1 MPPNHHADNDELH
14 DHDLGLSHDLPTLL
28 IRRRALGLLTGAGL
42 AAALAACSSDG
53 TSPATTSSSGSAA
66 SPTTAA
72 TRAAAAGT
80 EIPEETA
87 GPYPGDGSNGVN
99 VLTESG
105 IVRSDITS
113 SFGTASGVAKGV
125 PLTITL
131 RVLDTANGSA
141 PPEGAAV
148 YLWHCDQSGRYS
160 LYSDGVTNENYLRG
174 VQAAAADG
182 TVTFTSVYPAA
193 YSGRWPH
200 IHFEVY
206 PSLADA
212 TRASGKL
219 RTSQVA
225 LPEKPSKLVYA
236 TDGYDA
242 SLGNLAQTSLQTDM
256 VFSDGWSLQLGKVTG
271 DVDTGMAVTL
281 NVPV

>member
-1 MPPNHHADNDELH
+1 MA
-14 DHDLGLSHDLPTLL
+14 
-28 IRRRALGLLTGAGL
+28 R
-42 AAALAACSSDG
+42 
-53 TSPATTSSSGSAA
+53 TTSSSSSTAT
-66 SPTTAA
+66 PTT
-72 TRAAAAGT
+72 AAAGT
-80 EIPEETA
+80 EIPEETS

-105 IVRSDITS
+105 IVRSDISS
-113 SFGTASGVAKGV
+113 SFGTSSGVAAGV

-131 RVLDTANGSA
+131 KVLDTANGSA
-141 PPEGAAV
+141 PLKGAAV

-174 VQAAAADG
+174 VQAARADG
-182 TVTFTSVYPAA
+182 TVTFTSIYPAA

-200 IHFEVY
+200 LHFEVY

-225 LPEKPSKLVYA
+225 LPEKASKLVYA

-256 VFSDGWSLQLGKVTG
+256 VFGDGWSLQLGTVTG
-271 DVDTGMAVTL
+271 DVDTGMTVTL
-281 NVPV
+281 TVPV

>member
-1 MPPNHHADNDELH
+1 MHHDHDDELH
-14 DHDLGLSHDLPTLL
+14 EHDRGLSHDLPTLL
-28 IRRRALGLLTGAGL
+28 DRRRALGLLTGAGL
-42 AAALAACSSDG
+42 AAALAACSADRAG
-53 TSPATTSSSGSAA
+53 TPSATSTSKAAPAT
-66 SPTTAA
+66 
-72 TRAAAAGT
+72 AAAAGT

-87 GPYPGDGSNGVN
+87 GPYPGDGSNGVT

-105 IVRSDITS
+105 IVRRDITG
-113 SFGTASGVAKGV
+113 SFGTASGVATGV

-131 RVLDTANGSA
+131 TVLDTGNGSS
-141 PPEGAAV
+141 PLEGAAV
-148 YLWHCDQSGRYS
+148 YLWRCDRSGRYS
-160 LYSDGVTNENYLRG
+160 LYSDGVTEENYLRG

-182 TVTFTSVYPAA
+182 TVTFTSIYPAA

-225 LPEKPSKLVYA
+225 LPERPSRLVYA
-236 TDGYDA
+236 TDGYDT
-242 SLGNLAQTSLQTDM
+242 SLGNLAQTSLATDN
-256 VFSDGWSLQLGKVTG
+256 VFSDGWSLQLGTVTG
-271 DVDTGMAVTL
+271 DVDGGMAVALT
-281 NVPV
+281 VPV

>member
-1 MPPNHHADNDELH
+1 MPPTHHHENDELH

-28 IRRRALGLLTGAGL
+28 NRRRALGLLTGAGL

-53 TSPATTSSSGSAA
+53 ASTSAATTSSSGSTEA
-66 SPTTAA
+66 STAG
-72 TRAAAAGT
+72 AAGT

-113 SFGTASGVAKGV
+113 SCGTASGVAEGE

-131 RVLDTANGSA
+131 KVLDTANESA
-141 PPEGAAV
+141 PLEGAAV

-182 TVTFTSVYPAA
+182 TVTFTSIYPAA

-256 VFSDGWSLQLGKVTG
+256 VFSDGWSLQLGEVTG
-271 DVDTGMAVTL
+271 DIDNGMTVTL